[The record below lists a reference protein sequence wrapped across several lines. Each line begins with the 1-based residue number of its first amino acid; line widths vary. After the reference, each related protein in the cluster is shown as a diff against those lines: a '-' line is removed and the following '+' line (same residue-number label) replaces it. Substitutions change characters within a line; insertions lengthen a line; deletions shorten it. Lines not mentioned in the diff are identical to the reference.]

1 LTKLRYQQL
10 FWDND
15 GVLVETEQLYFE
27 ANRTALAAWDVELS
41 TAAFRRISLELGQS
55 VLDLAAGRLGEPER
69 CQLRQLR
76 DDTYVE
82 LLRSRPLLRPG
93 VPEILAELHGR
104 IGMGIVTS
112 SRRTHFDLIHAATGI
127 LGYFDFILVR
137 EDYRR
142 SKPHPDPYLAALQ
155 RTSAN
160 PLDCL
165 VVEDTPRGLQAA
177 HQAGLDCLV
186 LPNPLL
192 ADRDFPEALALLQD
206 LRAVIDFLGG

>member
-1 LTKLRYQQL
+1 LTKRRYQQL

-15 GVLVETEQLYFE
+15 GVLVETEQFYFE
-27 ANRTALAAWDVELS
+27 ANRAALAAWDVELS

-55 VLDLAAGRLGEPER
+55 VLDLAAGRLGESD
-69 CQLRQLR
+69 LRQLR
-76 DDTYVE
+76 QRRDDTYAE
-82 LLRSRPLLRPG
+82 LLRSRPLLKPG

-104 IGMGIVTS
+104 VGMGIVTS
-112 SRRTHFDLIHAATGI
+112 SRRAHFDLIHTATGI

-137 EDYRR
+137 EDYQR

-155 RTSAN
+155 RTSAK
-160 PLDCL
+160 PSECL

-192 ADRDFPEALALLQD
+192 ADQDFPEALALLQD
-206 LRAVIDFLGG
+206 LHTLIDYLGG